1 MILFISDTHFGRGE
15 PGAERAKELDL
26 IACLRHHREETDHL
40 YLLGDIFEE
49 FIEYRRVAPKG
60 FERLKGLLAEWTD
73 AGIPVTYLVGNHD
86 PWHRDYFEKEL
97 GVHVEFGDVLVSH
110 DGLRLRLSHGDRVVG
125 GSGARAWLKSWL
137 RHPAPVWIYR
147 SLLPADFGM
156 WLAGA
161 VNGAF
166 GNREIDAELVSRLR
180 EHALRILRESPVDVV
195 IFGHSH
201 RPELSS
207 WNEGRYLNPGY
218 WHESRTFGRLREG
231 KLQLARWNGQTTE
244 IVQE

>member
-1 MILFISDTHFGRGE
+1 MIIFLSDTHFGRGE
-15 PGAERAKELDL
+15 FAAERAKELDL
-26 IACLRHHREETDHL
+26 MACLRHHREAVEHL

-73 AGIPVTYLVGNHD
+73 AGIPVTYVVGNHD
-86 PWHRDYFEKEL
+86 LWHRDYFKSEL
-97 GVHVEFGDVLVSH
+97 GVCVEFGDVQVVH
-110 DGLRLRLSHGDRVVG
+110 GGLRLHLSHGDRLIN
-125 GSGARAWLKSWL
+125 SGVRAWLKSWL

-156 WLAGA
+156 WLARF
-161 VNGAF
+161 VNRTF
-166 GNREIDAELVSRLR
+166 GNKEADPELVSLLR
-180 EHALRILRESPVDVV
+180 EHARRILAESPMNVV

-201 RPELSS
+201 QPELET
-207 WNEGRYLNPGY
+207 WPEGRYLNPGC
-218 WHESRTFGRLREG
+218 WHESRTFGRLQDGR
-231 KLQLARWNGQTTE
+231 LQLAQWNGQTAE